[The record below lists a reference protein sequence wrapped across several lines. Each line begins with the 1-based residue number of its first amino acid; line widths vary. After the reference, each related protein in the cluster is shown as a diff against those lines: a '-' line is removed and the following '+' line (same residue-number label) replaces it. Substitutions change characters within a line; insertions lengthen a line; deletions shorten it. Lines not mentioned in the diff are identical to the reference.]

1 MYSAPF
7 WIDSEGSPIKS
18 TTEEGEKE
26 SAMVV
31 ILVGLTIILLVT
43 VDLVVRW
50 RMSQRTKAPA
60 PLADAVVDL
69 LMPRLQPEHFSLP
82 GGLFFHRGHTWT
94 NLLFSGQV
102 KVGVDDFLQRL
113 LGHIDDIALPPVG
126 ARVKEGEQFVTIRQ
140 GGRTAT
146 LRAPIDGEV
155 CAVNN
160 ELLKTPNL
168 LRRDPYTRGWFV
180 ALRPTGLAA
189 DLSRLKVGEDAL
201 LWLKTEVTRFQRF
214 LSDMLRVE
222 HHSLVGLTAADG
234 GVHVDGLLEHVDE
247 ETWRRFQKE
256 FMGA

>member
-1 MYSAPF
+1 
-7 WIDSEGSPIKS
+7 
-18 TTEEGEKE
+18 
-26 SAMVV
+26 MVV
-31 ILVGLTIILLVT
+31 ILVGLTIILLVAA
-43 VDLVVRW
+43 DLVIRW
-50 RMSQRTKAPA
+50 RISQRSKTPV

-69 LMPRLQPEHFSLP
+69 LMPSLQAEQFSLP

-113 LGHIDDIALPPVG
+113 LGQIDDIALPSVG
-126 ARVKEGEQFVTIRQ
+126 ATVKEGAPFVTIRR

-160 ELLKTPNL
+160 ELMKNPNL

-180 ALRPTGLAA
+180 AVRPSALTA
-189 DLSRLKVGEDAL
+189 DLSRLKVGEDAF
-201 LWLKTEVTRFQRF
+201 LWLRAEVTRFQKF

-256 FMGA
+256 FLGA